1 MIELRF
7 PLDPTNPG
15 QFYAC
20 CGLIELF
27 TLLKQRDPLSH
38 FDHDA
43 SRPKHAEFVLA
54 EVSESDLSD
63 LVGQIASAKYTSM
76 PDWKTEQ
83 SIRPIRAEF
92 PGLALELDWW
102 LDEFRLEATPL
113 KCWAGQ
119 VTSQR
124 LFEELPKLLN
134 PEVGSSQIF
143 HFAKPSK
150 SKFGVDSRSA
160 WNALDFGYSPNEHG
174 EDAATFPAVEMLA
187 AFGLQSFRPFPD
199 KKRSARYS
207 LWRTPLPRLAAIQA
221 SLDPWD
227 GLDVSTY
234 CFQIDKRGSYKYF
247 APGRPEPI
255 SRKDNHEL

>member
-1 MIELRF
+1 MSELRI

-20 CGLIELF
+20 CGLVELF
-27 TLLKQRDPLSH
+27 TLLKQRDALSH
-38 FDHDA
+38 FDHDP
-43 SRPKHAEFVLA
+43 SRPKYAEFLLTGASEA
-54 EVSESDLSD
+54 ELSG
-63 LVGQIASAKYTSM
+63 VVRQIAHADYSAIS
-76 PDWKTEQ
+76 DWETEQ

-119 VTSQR
+119 VTGLR
-124 LFEELPKLLN
+124 LFDELPKLLN
-134 PEVGSSQIF
+134 PEAGSSQIF

-150 SKFGVDSRSA
+150 SKFGVDPRSA

-199 KKRSARYS
+199 KRRSAHYS
-207 LWRTPLPRLAAIQA
+207 LWRTPLPRVAAIQA
-221 SLDPWD
+221 SLEPWD
-227 GLDVSTY
+227 GLDVSTFR
-234 CFQIDKRGSYKYF
+234 FQIDKRGQSYKYF
-247 APGRPEPI
+247 APGRPI